1 MSLETKKGSNFRL
14 KMQSAE
20 NLDSI
25 GANFINLHKSVNYG
39 HWVDSA
45 NIFLMSTLTKLVVEF
60 VWVIIY
66 YFAREAISLS
76 ICRHG
81 AKLIWVGSQQQGVEE
96 NKEPEV

>member
-14 KMQSAE
+14 KIHSAE

-45 NIFLMSTLTKLVVEF
+45 NIFLM
-60 VWVIIY
+60 
-66 YFAREAISLS
+66 
-76 ICRHG
+76 
-81 AKLIWVGSQQQGVEE
+81 
-96 NKEPEV
+96 